1 MSTEVRPAHSPL
13 GASSAE
19 RWMNCPGSVTLIKN
33 LDLPQSD
40 EPDYRRDGTA
50 AHAAL
55 EECMR
60 NDMDAW
66 EVVGQ
71 EFNGVKIDAEIA
83 DAIQVFIDTVRAQ
96 KTPGCLTYIEFGIDA
111 PDFHPQF
118 YGTLDCGVVDNANA
132 TLYINDYK
140 HGEGI
145 MVDVEENP
153 QIMYYAY
160 GLLRHNPLIE
170 RVVLRIIQP
179 RGFHHDGPVRMWETT
194 ADHINQWAADVLRP
208 AMLATELDHDL
219 DAGSWCRFC
228 PAKLVCPLMKGLF
241 GAAMMADPKE
251 LITFSDDMLD
261 KSYPYR
267 EAVKHYLKAMEEQAL
282 IRLNGGKTFTNF
294 KLVNKKANRVFKSG
308 PVSIEEGETVHEYKD
323 VSELFAARFGATAFE
338 PAVIKSPAEMSKLSP
353 IAKKLVHEFAYTPQ
367 TGLTVALTDDNRPA
381 VKVQT
386 TGEMFAGALANLE
399 GEANGSEPS

>member
-19 RWMNCPGSVTLIKN
+19 RWMNCPGSVALIKH

-40 EPDYRRDGTA
+40 EPDYRQEGTA

-66 EVVGQ
+66 EVMGQ
-71 EFNGVKIDAEIA
+71 EFNGVKIDADMA
-83 DAIQVFIDTVRAQ
+83 NAIQVFIDTVREQ
-96 KTPGCLTYIEFGIDA
+96 QTKGTQTFIEFGIDA

-118 YGTLDCGVVDNANA
+118 YGTLDCGVLDNPNA

-160 GLLRHNPLIE
+160 GLLRHNPLVE

-194 ADHINQWAADVLRP
+194 AHHINEWAETVLRP
-208 AMLATELDHDL
+208 AMLATELDNDL
-219 DAGSWCRFC
+219 DAGPWCRFC

-241 GAAMMADPKE
+241 GAAMTADPRE
-251 LITFSDDMLD
+251 VVTFSDELLD
-261 KSYPYR
+261 KSYPYT
-267 EAVKHYLKAMEEQAL
+267 AAIKHYLRAMEEQAM
-282 IRLNGGKTFTNF
+282 IRLQGGSTFTNF
-294 KLVNKKANRVFKSG
+294 KLVNKKANRVFKAG
-308 PVSIEEGETVHEYKD
+308 AVSLQLGEGEAMREYPG
-323 VSELFAARFGATAFE
+323 VAEMFAAQFGDKAFA
-338 PAVIKSPAEMSKLSP
+338 PAELRSPAEMEKISP
-353 IAKKLVHEFAYTPQ
+353 LAKKLVHEFGYTPQ
-367 TGLTVALTDDNRPA
+367 TGLTVALTDDNRVA

-386 TGEMFAGALANLE
+386 TQDIYSGALDALKEKPNE
-399 GEANGSEPS
+399 

>member
-40 EPDYRRDGTA
+40 APDYQTNGTA

-55 EECMR
+55 EDCMR
-60 NDMDAW
+60 NGMDAW

-71 EFNGVKIDAEIA
+71 EYNGVKIDAEIA
-83 DAIQVFIDTVRAQ
+83 DAIQVFIDTVREQ
-96 KTPGCLTYIEFGIDA
+96 QTHGTLTHIEFGIDA

-132 TLYINDYK
+132 TLFINDYK

-170 RVVLRIIQP
+170 RVILRIIQP
-179 RGFHHDGPVRMWETT
+179 RGYHHDGPVRMWETT
-194 ADHINQWAADVLRP
+194 ADHINEWAETVLRP
-208 AMLATELDHDL
+208 AMLATELDDDL
-219 DAGSWCRFC
+219 DAGPWCRFC

-241 GAAMMADPKE
+241 GAAMTADPKE
-251 LITFSDDMLD
+251 IITFSDELLD
-261 KSYPYR
+261 KSYPYTQ
-267 EAVKHYLKAMEEQAL
+267 AVKHYLKAMEEQAYL
-282 IRLNGGKTFTNF
+282 RLNRGTEFTNL
-294 KLVNKKANRVFKSG
+294 KLVPKKANRVFKSG
-308 PVSIEEGETVHEYKD
+308 PVAVKSDEVEAVEFENVKD
-323 VSELFAARFGATAFE
+323 MFVNLFGADKALE
-338 PAVIKSPAEMSKLSP
+338 PAELKSPAEMAKISP
-353 IAKKLVHEFAYTPQ
+353 VAKKLVHEFAYTPQ
-367 TGLTVALTDDNRPA
+367 TGLTVALMDDKRPA

-386 TGEMFAGALANLE
+386 TSEMFAGALDNLKE
-399 GEANGSEPS
+399 TNSE